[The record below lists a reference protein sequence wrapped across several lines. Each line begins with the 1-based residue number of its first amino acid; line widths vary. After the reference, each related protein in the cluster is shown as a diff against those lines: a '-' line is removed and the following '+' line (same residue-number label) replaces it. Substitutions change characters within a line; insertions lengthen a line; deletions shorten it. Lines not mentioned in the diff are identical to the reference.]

1 MYEVL
6 SSLNY
11 EIRRDH
17 LLLGNVPWE
26 KLRNSLYDF
35 FTNDNVKPTDML
47 LFYYSGHGVPDHEG
61 DVFLATSETDPL
73 RPSKRGVN
81 FNELTKLIGESM
93 STSIVIVLDCCYS
106 GSAKISKGQ
115 AYDAAKIGLSIMD
128 RESNDLA
135 KAGEGKCIL
144 AASQAQGEAY
154 VLEKNNHSLYTYYL
168 LEALKGNAPEVI
180 DKYGNITVDS
190 IGKYLYNTITTL
202 PLHQR
207 PMQKPIRKIEAS
219 GDIVLATIYL
229 STEKSASIQSTAL
242 NKHNMVDGGVEY
254 INNKEYLKALEY
266 YDKALKNPNDSKQLN
281 TYRKEATFIAEDI

>member
-1 MYEVL
+1 MLYGKKALVAGISNYNNLEPLSFCNNDGKEMYKVL

-106 GSAKISKGQ
+106 GI
-115 AYDAAKIGLSIMD
+115 
-128 RESNDLA
+128 
-135 KAGEGKCIL
+135 C
-144 AASQAQGEAY
+144 
-154 VLEKNNHSLYTYYL
+154 KN
-168 LEALKGNAPEVI
+168 
-180 DKYGNITVDS
+180 
-190 IGKYLYNTITTL
+190 
-202 PLHQR
+202 
-207 PMQKPIRKIEAS
+207 
-219 GDIVLATIYL
+219 
-229 STEKSASIQSTAL
+229 
-242 NKHNMVDGGVEY
+242 
-254 INNKEYLKALEY
+254 
-266 YDKALKNPNDSKQLN
+266 
-281 TYRKEATFIAEDI
+281 